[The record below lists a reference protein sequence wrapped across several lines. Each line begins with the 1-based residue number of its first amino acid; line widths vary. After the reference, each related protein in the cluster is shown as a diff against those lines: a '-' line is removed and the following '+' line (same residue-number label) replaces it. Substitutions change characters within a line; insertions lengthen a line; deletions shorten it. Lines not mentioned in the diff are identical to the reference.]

1 MWHLL
6 KKKKKKKKKGKTNS
20 EMTQILKLADKGFK
34 VGMITTFYEIDTIF
48 Q

>member
-1 MWHLL
+1 MTPSQEKEKE
-6 KKKKKKKKKGKTNS
+6 KKKDKTNS

-34 VGMITTFYEIDTIF
+34 VGMITTLYEIDTIF

>member
-6 KKKKKKKKKGKTNS
+6 KKKKKKKKDKTNS
-20 EMTQILKLADKGFK
+20 EMTQILKLVDKGFK
-34 VGMITTFYEIDTIF
+34 VGMITMLYEIDTIF